1 MDEAVSYLQL
11 ALGVVCALASVWL
24 VVQLVRDRPPGA
36 RLTDLL
42 GLLEVGLGVLAVLG
56 VARLVTA
63 DGGPSGGAAWEYV
76 GYLLATLLFVP
87 VGLVWSAG
95 DRSRGGTA
103 VLLVAV
109 LLVPFMFVR
118 LAQIWAAGG

>member
-1 MDEAVSYLQL
+1 MDQATTSLQWG
-11 ALGVVCALASVWL
+11 LGAVCAVASVWL
-24 VVQLVRDRPPGA
+24 VVQLVRDRPPAA

-42 GLLEVGLGVLAVLG
+42 GVLEVGLLVLAVLG
-56 VARLVTA
+56 VVRLVT
-63 DGGPSGGAAWEYV
+63 DGDGVPAWEYV

-109 LLVPFMFVR
+109 LLVPFMFLR
-118 LAQIWAAGG
+118 LAQIWASGG

>member
-1 MDEAVSYLQL
+1 MDQAFDYLRL
-11 ALGVVCALASVWL
+11 ALAVACGVASLWL
-24 VVQLVRDRPPGA
+24 VVQLVRDRPPAA

-42 GLLEVGLGVLAVLG
+42 GGIEVGLIVLAVLG
-56 VARLVTA
+56 VVRLVA
-63 DGGPSGGAAWEYV
+63 DGAGVPAWEYA

-118 LAQIWAAGG
+118 LAQIWALGG

>member
-1 MDEAVSYLQL
+1 MEQAFDYLQL
-11 ALGVVCALASVWL
+11 ALGVLCGVASVWL
-24 VVQLVRDRPPGA
+24 VVQLVRDRPPGN

-42 GLLEVGLGVLAVLG
+42 GLLEVGLLVLAVLG
-56 VARLVTA
+56 VVRLVTGG
-63 DGGPSGGAAWEYV
+63 DGVPAWEYV

-87 VGLVWSAG
+87 AGLVWSAG

-118 LAQIWAAGG
+118 LAQIWASGG

>member
-1 MDEAVSYLQL
+1 MTETFDYLRLAIAVLC
-11 ALGVVCALASVWL
+11 GVASVWL

-42 GLLEVGLGVLAVLG
+42 GLVVVGVLVLVVLG
-56 VARLVTA
+56 VVRLVT
-63 DGGPSGGAAWEYV
+63 DGDGVPAWEYV

-87 VGLVWSAG
+87 AGLVWSAG
-95 DRSRGGTA
+95 DRTRGGTA

-118 LAQIWAAGG
+118 LAQIWALGG